1 VAWTIEWQLSA
12 LKAFK
17 KLDKTVQRRIMT
29 FVDETLVNIENP
41 HSTGKAMVGSYKGL
55 WRYRV
60 GDYRLICQIQE
71 SKFTILVVSVGHRR
85 NIYD

>member
-17 KLDKTVQRRIMT
+17 KLDKTVQRRIMM